1 MRRKKNKQNNPNKLL
16 LKGRRLTGFTHI
28 RYYYEGSYLFFLK
41 NYRVEFKYMTVLK
54 KLLKKLRRRGL
65 KQQRSLVYKL
75 YVSLNSNYMLS
86 KKSKNSRMGKGK
98 GTFIREAIKVKKF
111 RPFVYTIGY
120 GDRPLLKLA
129 TTFGSK
135 TNKKLACFT
144 SSGFDKSYAWSNNSY
159 NYGYITPFL
168 LV

>member
-1 MRRKKNKQNNPNKLL
+1 
-16 LKGRRLTGFTHI
+16 
-28 RYYYEGSYLFFLK
+28 
-41 NYRVEFKYMTVLK
+41 MTVLK

-129 TTFGSK
+129 NMFGSK